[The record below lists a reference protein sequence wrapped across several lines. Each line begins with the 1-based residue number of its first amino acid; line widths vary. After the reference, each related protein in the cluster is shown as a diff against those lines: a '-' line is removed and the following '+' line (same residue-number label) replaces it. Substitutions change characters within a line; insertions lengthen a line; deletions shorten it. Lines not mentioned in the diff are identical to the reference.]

1 MAITAT
7 ALKEHHRKIRER
19 HPEALRLR
27 IHRAL
32 SWLVRSEQENVD
44 ADVRFILQWIAMNAA
59 YAREFGREEAERS
72 RAKAFLETLVGLDA
86 TKQLHQALFQQFTG
100 PIRTLIDNKFT
111 FEPFWTAMRTHDASN
126 RWEDGFASN
135 KKAAF
140 AAVMQGDTTNSSAS
154 SSTGSVGFYPAST
167 DTSVKPHDGAGGV
180 SWPTYRQR
188 VIQERIPMLRGL
200 LAEFRPKAVLIHG
213 ASAWRTY
220 MVREAFDL
228 PLPAGRIQSFPDR
241 RLVFTNFLLR
251 GFPNTDRDAVVAVL
265 RQWLTR

>member
-1 MAITAT
+1 MAVTAT
-7 ALKEHHRKIRER
+7 ALKEQHRKIREQ

-59 YAREFGREEAERS
+59 YAREFGREETERS

-100 PIRTLIDNKFT
+100 PIRNLIDNKFT

-140 AAVMQGDTTNSSAS
+140 AAVMQGDTTKVLGIVFDRLYVLRNQLVHGGATWNSQVNRAQ
-154 SSTGSVGFYPAST
+154 VA
-167 DTSVKPHDGAGGV
+167 DGAAILGTLV
-180 SWPTYRQR
+180 PL
-188 VIQERIPMLRGL
+188 I
-200 LAEFRPKAVLIHG
+200 LAVMMEH
-213 ASAWRTY
+213 
-220 MVREAFDL
+220 
-228 PLPAGRIQSFPDR
+228 PDQDY
-241 RLVFTNFLLR
+241 
-251 GFPNTDRDAVVAVL
+251 GDALYPVV
-265 RQWLTR
+265 